1 MQVFVYFPFQF
12 AAKIVVVVVV
22 VVVQDFQG
30 GLKLSRSSRDIN
42 SRSST
47 QELQ

>member
-12 AAKIVVVVVV
+12 AAKIVVVVV